1 MKIKFR
7 EYEKVQGERKDGSI
21 WTAYKIHGSV
31 LMSDNQRKA
40 GDLWKSTNIFDNEN
54 TKGVLAKL
62 FALESGDKV
71 DVKHAKTNTGWAI
84 TDIVPTTD
92 EEEKPSYPKRKSG
105 GTQSQGRSASGTSD
119 AMSKAEWAAKNETD
133 RIRIAKSVALK
144 AAIAGVKIGTK
155 PEAIVELAQAF
166 MPFLTDDKLPLSVNT
181 LDDGTDP
188 LDPPA

>member
-7 EYEKVQGERKDGSI
+7 EYEKVEGERKDGSI
-21 WTAYKIHGSV
+21 WTAYKIHGSA
-31 LMSDNQRKA
+31 LTSDQQRKA
-40 GDLWKSTNIFDNEN
+40 GDLWKSTNIFDNAG
-54 TKGVLAKL
+54 TKEILAKL
-62 FALESGDKV
+62 FALEAGDKV

-92 EEEKPSYPKRKSG
+92 EEEVPTRRKSSGAAG
-105 GTQSQGRSASGTSD
+105 GKSTGGSSKGDQ
-119 AMSKAEWAAKNETD
+119 MSKAEWAAKNEVD

-144 AAIAGVKIGTK
+144 AAIQGVKIGSKAET
-155 PEAIVELAQAF
+155 IVALADAF

-181 LDDGTDP
+181 LDDGSDP